1 MFSNLAGALPGAR
14 DVIQEG
20 HCRRIEGRVIIE
32 PTKKGG
38 FDL

>member
-1 MFSNLAGALPGAR
+1 MFSNLAGALPAAW

-32 PTKKGG
+32 QMKKGASM
-38 FDL
+38 